1 MKQDPFRRGRRQCC
15 LQLLIFHRSWCLHSS
30 DLHFWC
36 KYQIQLPRCV
46 SLLTSYIYRRLL
58 FVISPQ
64 LWMLDHTHAQFSKR
78 QIEKSRDFLAWTCY
92 QSNNQHLSLHVHW
105 NWSTKLDI
113 TLPNLLGENLLGAIL
128 QQKSGPN
135 SPLLLA
141 KFPTWNKQK
150 SFIQVRAVRGCLSP
164 WVVEFFYQKSHGPFD
179 GGGSHSRKR
188 RSRNPKFTAS
198 WWWQY
203 CWWSR
208 NPAVQNSLAQ
218 F

>member
-15 LQLLIFHRSWCLHSS
+15 LQLLIFHTSWCLHSS

-105 NWSTKLDI
+105 NWNTKLDI
-113 TLPNLLGENLLGAIL
+113 TLPQIFRVKTYLGQFFYKNWGQI
-128 QQKSGPN
+128 

-141 KFPTWNKQK
+141 KFPTKNKQK

-164 WVVEFFYQKSHGPFD
+164 WGWSFLPKKSRPVRRWRVPFQE
-179 GGGSHSRKR
+179 
-188 RSRNPKFTAS
+188 AS
-198 WWWQY
+198 I
-203 CWWSR
+203 S
-208 NPAVQNSLAQ
+208 
-218 F
+218 

>member
-15 LQLLIFHRSWCLHSS
+15 LQLLIFHTSWCLHSY

-36 KYQIQLPRCV
+36 KYQIQLPRCI

-92 QSNNQHLSLHVHW
+92 QSNNQHLNVQW
-105 NWSTKLDI
+105 NWNTKLDI
-113 TLPNLLGENLLGAIL
+113 TLTNLWGEQFFNKNRGQIVHSCWQSFL
-128 QQKSGPN
+128 QR
-135 SPLLLA
+135 
-141 KFPTWNKQK
+141 TNKK
-150 SFIQVRAVRGCLSP
+150 SFIQASLP
-164 WVVEFFYQKSHGPFD
+164 KKKHGPFD

-198 WWWQY
+198 WWRQY
-203 CWWSR
+203 CWY
-208 NPAVQNSLAQ
+208 SLTQ